1 MIWNSPTVRILT
13 GLLIGLA
20 VGATLAS
27 GHPHPLTRDL
37 TFLDPQWLAQT
48 ETFTDALGGVWLD
61 ALRMTIIPLV
71 FALLVVGV
79 AQTAGTVKAGG
90 LAAQALIAFAVLL
103 LLSATIAAIATP
115 ALLDVWPAPAAAA
128 QALRDAGHKTGFV
141 PPPTPPFGD
150 WLRSFVPANPV
161 KAAADGAMASIVV
174 FALAVGLAASRLAE
188 GQRKILFD
196 FFDALQ
202 AAMMVIVGWVLW
214 AAPVGVMLLSFGV
227 GARTGVG
234 AVGVLSHYVAVVSIM
249 CLAGGVIGFL
259 IAWLGGG
266 APIGKLIAA
275 LIPVEAMAISTQ
287 SSLASLPVMLE
298 ATDRLGVPERAR
310 DLVMPM
316 AVAVFRITSPAGNLA
331 VVIYIA
337 HLYGIPLD
345 VGKLAIGVVVACLVS
360 LAAVGVASSVT
371 FFTTLVP
378 ISMAMGLPMDLL
390 PLFLAVE
397 TLPDFSRTIGN
408 VTADVGVTAMVGR
421 WARGPKSAPDPVQ

>member
-1 MIWNSPTVRILT
+1 MFWKSPTVRILA
-13 GLLIGLA
+13 GLIIGIA
-20 VGATLAS
+20 AGAYLAS
-27 GHPHPLTRDL
+27 IKVD
-37 TFLDPQWLAQT
+37 WLAQVT
-48 ETFTDALGGVWLD
+48 VATDALGGVWLD

-90 LAAQALIAFAVLL
+90 LAGKALIAFALLL
-103 LLSATIAAIATP
+103 LLSASVAAVATP
-115 ALLDVWPAPAAAA
+115 ALLDAWPAPAAAA
-128 QALRDAGHKTGFV
+128 QALRDAGHKTGFI

-174 FALAVGLAASRLAE
+174 FALAMGLAASRLEEAK
-188 GQRKILFD
+188 RKTLFD

-202 AAMMVIVGWVLW
+202 EAMMVIVGWVLW
-214 AAPVGVMLLSFGV
+214 AAPAGVMLLSFGV
-227 GARTGVG
+227 GARTGFG
-234 AVGVLSHYVAVVSIM
+234 AVGVLGHYVAVVSIM
-249 CLAGGVIGFL
+249 CLAGGVIGLFVAL
-259 IAWLGGG
+259 IGGRT
-266 APIGKLIAA
+266 PIARLFGA

-287 SSLASLPVMLE
+287 SSLASLPVMLT
-298 ATDRLGVPERAR
+298 ACDRLGVPERAR
-310 DLVMPM
+310 DLVLPM

-337 HLYGIPLD
+337 HLYGIHLD
-345 VGKLAIGVVVACLVS
+345 PKTLAIGVVVASLVS
-360 LAAVGVASSVT
+360 VAAVGVASSVT

-408 VTADVGVTAMVGR
+408 VTAHVGVTAMAGR
-421 WARGPKSAPDPVQ
+421 WAKGEAQAEASPG

>member
-20 VGATLAS
+20 AGAALAS
-27 GHPHPLTRDL
+27 AQVDWLTSA
-37 TFLDPQWLAQT
+37 TAV
-48 ETFTDALGGVWLD
+48 TDALGGVWLD

-90 LAAQALIAFAVLL
+90 LAGQALIAFGVLL

-115 ALLDVWPAPAAAA
+115 ALLDAWPAPAAAA

-141 PPPTPPFGD
+141 APPTPPFGD
-150 WLRSFVPANPV
+150 WLRSFVPANPI
-161 KAAADGAMASIVV
+161 KAAADGSMVGIVV
-174 FALAVGLAASRLAE
+174 FALAFGLGASRLDEAR
-188 GQRKILFD
+188 RKTMFT

-202 AAMMVIVGWVLW
+202 ALMMVIVGWVLW

-234 AVGVLSHYVAVVSIM
+234 AVGVLGHYVAVVSIM

-408 VTADVGVTAMVGR
+408 VTADVGVTAVVGR
-421 WARGPKSAPDPVQ
+421 WTRGSTAKAAPT

>member
-1 MIWNSPTVRILT
+1 MFWKSPTVRILA
-13 GLLIGLA
+13 GLIIGIA
-20 VGATLAS
+20 AGAYLAS
-27 GHPHPLTRDL
+27 AKVD
-37 TFLDPQWLAQT
+37 WLAQAT
-48 ETFTDALGGVWLD
+48 TITDALGGVWLD

-79 AQTAGTVKAGG
+79 AQTAGTVRAGG
-90 LAAQALIAFAVLL
+90 LAGKALIAFALLL
-103 LLSATIAAIATP
+103 LLSASLAAIATP
-115 ALLDVWPAPAAAA
+115 ALLDAWPAPAAAA

-174 FALAVGLAASRLAE
+174 FALTMGLAASRLEEAR
-188 GQRKILFD
+188 RKVLFD
-196 FFDALQ
+196 FFDAVQ

-214 AAPVGVMLLSFGV
+214 AAPAGVMLLSFGV
-227 GARTGVG
+227 GARTGFG
-234 AVGVLSHYVAVVSIM
+234 AVGILGHYVTVVSIM
-249 CLAGGVIGFL
+249 CLAGGLIGLLVAL
-259 IAWLGGG
+259 IGGR
-266 APIGKLIAA
+266 APVGKLFGA

-287 SSLASLPVMLE
+287 SSLASLPVMLT
-298 ATDRLGVPERAR
+298 ACDRLGVPERAR
-310 DLVMPM
+310 DLVLPM

-337 HLYGIPLD
+337 HLYGIHLAP
-345 VGKLAIGVVVACLVS
+345 GILAIGVVVASLVS
-360 LAAVGVASSVT
+360 VAAVGVASSVT

-408 VTADVGVTAMVGR
+408 VTADVGVTAMAGR
-421 WARGPKSAPDPVQ
+421 WAKGEPPAASSAG

>member
-1 MIWNSPTVRILT
+1 MLWKSPTVRILA
-13 GLLIGLA
+13 GLLVGLA
-20 VGATLAS
+20 AGAYLAS
-27 GHPHPLTRDL
+27 VKVD
-37 TFLDPQWLAQT
+37 WLVRAT
-48 ETFTDALGGVWLD
+48 TATDALGGVWLD
-61 ALRMTIIPLV
+61 ALKMTIIPLV

-90 LAAQALIAFAVLL
+90 LTGKALIAFALLL
-103 LLSATIAAIATP
+103 LLSASVAAVATP
-115 ALLDVWPAPAAAA
+115 ALLDAWPAPAAAA
-128 QALRDAGHKTGFV
+128 QALRDAGHRTGFV
-141 PPPTPPFGD
+141 PPPSPPLGD
-150 WLRSFVPANPV
+150 LLRSFVPANPV

-174 FALAVGLAASRLAE
+174 FALAVGLAASRLDHA
-188 GQRKILFD
+188 RRTVLFG

-214 AAPVGVMLLSFGV
+214 AAPAGVMLLSFGV

-234 AVGVLSHYVAVVSIM
+234 AVGVLGHYVAVVSIM
-249 CLAGGVIGFL
+249 CLAGALIGLVVAVIG
-259 IAWLGGG
+259 GRT
-266 APIGKLIAA
+266 PIGRLIAA

-287 SSLASLPVMLE
+287 SSLASLPVMLD
-298 ATDRLGVPERAR
+298 ACDRLDVPERAR
-310 DLVMPM
+310 DLVLPM

-331 VVIYIA
+331 VAIYVA
-337 HLYGIPLD
+337 HLYGVPLD
-345 VGKLAIGVVVACLVS
+345 PAKLAVGVVVACLVS

-408 VTADVGVTAMVGR
+408 VTADVGVTAMAGR
-421 WARGPKSAPDPVQ
+421 WLKHEIPSRDG